1 MTETEALYRSKLCS
15 ADEAVRRVR
24 SGDRVYVG
32 TCSSIAFQLCSA
44 LERRESELQ
53 NVTVDLAQC
62 RRPARF
68 FEADAAGHFT
78 FCSYFLGPEERRA
91 VAEGRGS
98 FTSVHL
104 SQIEQWCRET
114 ARPNVAFLE
123 VSPCDAEGYM
133 SFGASGVALHRCI
146 SDIADTVILQV
157 NRFAPYVYGEDNLIH
172 CSQAACIVE
181 ADDPLVTLQELEADD
196 TVLAVSRT
204 IVDLV
209 PDGATIQ
216 LGLGGLSNAVGS
228 GLRVR
233 SDLGIHSELM
243 SDPMMRLMRQGVVTN
258 RKKTLLPGKSVVGFA
273 FGSPEL
279 YRFLD
284 HNPDLYFLPYA
295 RINDPAVIAQND
307 RMISINTAMAVD
319 LFGQVAAD
327 ALGYRQQ
334 SGVGGQLD
342 FVRGGSALPGG
353 QVHHCRHLHPDG
365 PPGPAHEPHRL
376 RPAPRHRRHH
386 PPLRRAVRGHG
397 VRLRQPQAP
406 DHAGPGPGADLPGPP
421 RLPGGAGGPGPPRRH
436 PLRAVAAG
444 AAGLQEPARPK
455 KITDKGESHGTDP

>member
-307 RMISINTAMAVD
+307 HMISINTAMAVD

-342 FVRGGSALPGG
+342 FVRGAQLSREGKSIIAVTSTLTDRRGRRMSRIVSALPPGTAVTTPRSDVQYVATEYG
-353 QVHHCRHLHPDG
+353 CVNLKPLTMRDRVRALISLAHPDFREELG
-365 PPGPAHEPHRL
+365 DQA
-376 RPAPRHRRHH
+376 
-386 PPLRRAVRGHG
+386 RRAGI
-397 VRLRQPQAP
+397 L
-406 DHAGPGPGADLPGPP
+406 
-421 RLPGGAGGPGPPRRH
+421 
-436 PLRAVAAG
+436 
-444 AAGLQEPARPK
+444 
-455 KITDKGESHGTDP
+455 